1 MHPAL
6 SLAPLTLAAVLVL
19 SGVAKLRDSGSTY
32 SVLRLLRLPG
42 LVTNRPTARAL
53 PVLELVTAAL
63 LLSPWRWPFLV
74 GAVLAL
80 GLFVAFWAVV
90 VRAMGFDPRPTC
102 GCFGRIGDHRING
115 RTVVRN
121 TLLVALAGLT
131 LWLGLAGSSTGELLA
146 RYTANDLWW
155 LLLAV
160 TLAAVAVMVLGG
172 GPALSR
178 PSPRRRAATGRRPS
192 KGTTAA
198 TSVSTQA
205 PGAAATAVTADR
217 APAEEPELD
226 YVRVPIPHGVLVGR
240 DHGTVTLRHLAR
252 SQAQL
257 LVLVNCWCGPT
268 HEALERLPR
277 WRGRLPQLGVQM
289 VFVPHPFEA
298 TAVDGSLTGIWWDP
312 GSRVYDDLGVGSSPG
327 AVLLGADGL
336 LAGGPVNGVDDI
348 EQFVAD
354 IEAELAQAPDVD
366 ETAEP
371 APAAAQDARA

>member
-19 SGVAKLRDSGSTY
+19 SGVAKLQDAGSTF
-32 SVLRLLRLPG
+32 SVLRLLRLPA

-53 PVLELVTAAL
+53 PVVELVTAAL
-63 LLSPWRWPFLV
+63 LLLPWRWPFLA
-74 GAVLAL
+74 GAVLAM

-121 TLLVALAGLT
+121 TVLVALAGLT
-131 LWLGLAGSSTGELLA
+131 LWIGLAGTSTGELLA
-146 RYTANDLWW
+146 RYTANDMWW
-155 LLLAV
+155 LVLAV
-160 TLAAVAVMVLGG
+160 ALAAVSVMVLGG
-172 GPALSR
+172 GPAVAR
-178 PSPRRRAATGRRPS
+178 TTRRTGR
-192 KGTTAA
+192 GGAA
-198 TSVSTQA
+198 RSSSA
-205 PGAAATAVTADR
+205 PAPAAAATTSV
-217 APAEEPELD
+217 PAEPDELE
-226 YVRVPIPHGVLVGR
+226 YVRLPIPRGVLVGR
-240 DHGTVTLRHLAR
+240 DHGTVALSSLAR

-277 WRGRLPQLGVQM
+277 WRERLPQLGVQM
-289 VFVPHPFEA
+289 VFVPHPFDA
-298 TAVDGSLTGIWWDP
+298 SALDPGLSGIWWDP

-336 LAGGPVNGVDDI
+336 LAGGPVNGVDGI
-348 EQFVAD
+348 EQFVED
-354 IEAELAQAPDVD
+354 IEAELA
-366 ETAEP
+366 ET
-371 APAAAQDARA
+371 QDATSETSAPPPGEQQGVRA

>member
-1 MHPAL
+1 
-6 SLAPLTLAAVLVL
+6 
-19 SGVAKLRDSGSTY
+19 
-32 SVLRLLRLPG
+32 
-42 LVTNRPTARAL
+42 
-53 PVLELVTAAL
+53 
-63 LLSPWRWPFLV
+63 
-74 GAVLAL
+74 
-80 GLFVAFWAVV
+80 
-90 VRAMGFDPRPTC
+90 
-102 GCFGRIGDHRING
+102 
-115 RTVVRN
+115 
-121 TLLVALAGLT
+121 
-131 LWLGLAGSSTGELLA
+131 A

-198 TSVSTQA
+198 ATSVSTRA

-217 APAEEPELD
+217 ALTEGPELD
-226 YVRVPIPHGVLVGR
+226 YVRIPIPHGVLVGR

-298 TAVDGSLTGIWWDP
+298 AAVDGSL
-312 GSRVYDDLGVGSSPG
+312 
-327 AVLLGADGL
+327 
-336 LAGGPVNGVDDI
+336 
-348 EQFVAD
+348 
-354 IEAELAQAPDVD
+354 
-366 ETAEP
+366 
-371 APAAAQDARA
+371 

>member
-1 MHPAL
+1 M
-6 SLAPLTLAAVLVL
+6 
-19 SGVAKLRDSGSTY
+19 
-32 SVLRLLRLPG
+32 
-42 LVTNRPTARAL
+42 
-53 PVLELVTAAL
+53 
-63 LLSPWRWPFLV
+63 
-74 GAVLAL
+74 
-80 GLFVAFWAVV
+80 
-90 VRAMGFDPRPTC
+90 
-102 GCFGRIGDHRING
+102 
-115 RTVVRN
+115 
-121 TLLVALAGLT
+121 
-131 LWLGLAGSSTGELLA
+131 
-146 RYTANDLWW
+146 
-155 LLLAV
+155 
-160 TLAAVAVMVLGG
+160 
-172 GPALSR
+172 
-178 PSPRRRAATGRRPS
+178 
-192 KGTTAA
+192 
-198 TSVSTQA
+198 STQA

-298 TAVDGSLTGIWWDP
+298 AAVDGSLTGIWWDP